1 MDAAMARH
9 QRRAPLI
16 RSAARK
22 REDTLGR
29 VRPFRPEDIEKILE
43 IEAKAFPKTAYPK
56 EVLLVYASK
65 LAENFLVFEAEAG
78 VVAYLL
84 YNSEGHIISM
94 AVSPSHRRKGIATE
108 LFRHALE
115 KSESVWLEVRSR
127 NYGAIRF
134 YESMG
139 MRAVGKVEEYYDG
152 DDALIMISNEK
163 METRA

>member
-1 MDAAMARH
+1 
-9 QRRAPLI
+9 
-16 RSAARK
+16 
-22 REDTLGR
+22 
-29 VRPFRPEDIEKILE
+29 
-43 IEAKAFPKTAYPK
+43 
-56 EVLLVYASK
+56 LVYASK

-78 VVAYLL
+78 VVAYLI